1 MDKNVLVVGASGVFG
16 TLFCK
21 ELQEKG
27 YQVLAAARTTER
39 IPAGVKLALKID
51 LEDQASIELLTN
63 YLLQENIPL
72 HGIVIASGAVGFG
85 RIEETTPTDGTK
97 LMQIN
102 HLGPATLITKL
113 IPLLQEEGFV
123 VGING
128 VVSEKVFPGMAA
140 YTASKQA
147 NAAFLATLTMELRR
161 KKIHVL
167 DAKPGHTE
175 TGLAS
180 RALFGTAPNFP
191 TGMSP
196 EHVVKTIMKALEE
209 GKPALTSEEF

>member
-1 MDKNVLVVGASGVFG
+1 MEKNVLVVGASGVFG
-16 TLFCK
+16 SLFCK
-21 ELQEKG
+21 ELQDKG
-27 YQVLAAARTTER
+27 YQVLSAARKTKK
-39 IPAGVKLALKID
+39 IPAGVKLALKVD
-51 LEDQASIELLTN
+51 LEDEASIDLLTN
-63 YLLQENIPL
+63 YLIQENMPL

-85 RIEETTPTDGTK
+85 RIEETSAEHSK
-97 LMQIN
+97 QLMQIN
-102 HLGPATLITKL
+102 HLGPARLISNLLPL
-113 IPLLQEEGFV
+113 IQEEGFV

-147 NAAFLATLTMELRR
+147 NAAFLSTLTMELRR
-161 KKIHVL
+161 KKVHVL

-191 TGMSP
+191 TGMTP
-196 EHVVKTIMKALEE
+196 EHVVGTIMTAITE
-209 GKPALTSEEF
+209 GKPALTSEDF